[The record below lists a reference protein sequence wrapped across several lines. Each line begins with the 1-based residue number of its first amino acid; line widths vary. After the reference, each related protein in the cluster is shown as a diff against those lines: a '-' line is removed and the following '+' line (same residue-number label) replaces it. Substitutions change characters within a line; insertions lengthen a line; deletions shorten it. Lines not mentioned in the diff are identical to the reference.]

1 MDKDVSYIVYEG
13 TMARLER
20 IIRRLIV
27 VILILLGIIAFGI
40 YEWTRYDYSD
50 VLVDS
55 EDGGNANYIGANG
68 VINNGE
74 SESKVEDEK
83 K

>member
-20 IIRRLIV
+20 TIRRLIV

>member
-1 MDKDVSYIVYEG
+1 MEKDVSYIVYEG
-13 TMARLER
+13 TMARFER

-55 EDGGNANYIGANG
+55 DDGGNANYIGASG

-74 SESKVEDEK
+74 SESKVEDKEK
-83 K
+83 

>member
-1 MDKDVSYIVYEG
+1 MEKDVSYIVYEG
-13 TMARLER
+13 TMARFER

-55 EDGGNANYIGANG
+55 DDGGNANYIGASG